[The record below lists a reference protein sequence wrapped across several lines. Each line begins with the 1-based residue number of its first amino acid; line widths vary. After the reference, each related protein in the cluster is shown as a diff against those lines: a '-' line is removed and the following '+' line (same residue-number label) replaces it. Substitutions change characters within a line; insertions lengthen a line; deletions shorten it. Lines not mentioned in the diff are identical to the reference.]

1 MLFESVDY
9 RVSSVDFFLAEFI
22 HLCIHSDYYYLVLS
36 CLLFFPFLSWPLSV
50 LLSSQFSCLCLSPP
64 PAFPF
69 PLPLLESPLPCSLA
83 KDNSLPRACHFRL
96 VLLLP
101 LVSWERHKGLF
112 SLEML
117 FFFSL
122 NYAYWRFNFPNLLWL
137 GKVLTYY
144 FPDLYKLKF
153 IYLQL

>member
-22 HLCIHSDYYYLVLS
+22 CLFIHSDYYCSFMSSLLS
-36 CLLFFPFLSWPLSV
+36 VSLLTSFCFAFFSILLPLS
-50 LLSSQFSCLCLSPP
+50 LSPP
-64 PAFPF
+64 PTFPL

-137 GKVLTYY
+137 GAVLKYY